1 MAQAR
6 VSEARRRTPRGEV
19 WADIGPDDIFGEH
32 RFSGPRPVPAGD
44 HDDNRPRPVPAS
56 NLDDNGLRP
65 ARSGTHDDNRPSR
78 VATSPTVTPANHA
91 GAGVPGRRTVHI
103 QGRGTERYS
112 GGYERRRPVRRAHE
126 RDGFRPDR
134 AAMWAV
140 LLGLV
145 LVLVAATSSHAAVL
159 HHAVLAAHH
168 AAALTV
174 R

>member
-44 HDDNRPRPVPAS
+44 
-56 NLDDNGLRP
+56 
-65 ARSGTHDDNRPSR
+65 HDDNRPSR